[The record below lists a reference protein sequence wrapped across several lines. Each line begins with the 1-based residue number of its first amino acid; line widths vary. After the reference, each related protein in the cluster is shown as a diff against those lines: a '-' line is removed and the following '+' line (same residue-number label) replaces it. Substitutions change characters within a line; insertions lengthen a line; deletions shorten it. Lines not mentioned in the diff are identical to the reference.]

1 LKFSSR
7 PAAALSRKNHL
18 GLIIAELSGM
28 TRNVK
33 LVPKPEGGWGVWLGD
48 TSLAGFYGPTALQMA
63 QSHREVLIAALADV
77 KETGSLQGR
86 RVPGHAILRF
96 CVSD

>member
-1 LKFSSR
+1 LR
-7 PAAALSRKNHL
+7 PAITLTHRNHL
-18 GLIIAELSGM
+18 GLIIAELFGM

-77 KETGSLQGR
+77 KETSSLQER
-86 RVPGHAILRF
+86 RVARHGILKF